1 MRDSTIG
8 TAVAFHIAR
17 NWHGVYCVPVESA
30 HRPCARAI
38 MRGQVWERDTLRAL
52 RQRFKGGGI
61 VTAGTYFGDF
71 LPFLCRLAARHGAQV
86 WAFEPNRVNHGC
98 AMATCGLN
106 TLSNCD
112 LHLGGLGAAPG
123 QTTIRTHDGQGRALG
138 GGSRLA
144 APRNPRNSAGYA
156 TIPIHTIDA
165 TVGDAQVG
173 LIQLDVE
180 GHELDALRG
189 AEATIARC
197 RPLLVL
203 ESHGATPVT
212 QDAWLRDLLE
222 RHGYRET
229 GQTDNNT
236 FLTAS

>member
-1 MRDSTIG
+1 MRDKTIG
-8 TAVAFHIAR
+8 TAVDFHIAR
-17 NWHGVYCVPVESA
+17 NWHGVYCVPAESA

-38 MRGQVWERDTLRAL
+38 MRGQVWERATLQAI
-52 RQRFKGGGI
+52 RQQFAGGDI

-71 LPFLCRLAARHGAQV
+71 LPFLCRLAARRGARV

-106 TLSNCD
+106 MLMNCT

-123 QTTIRTHDGQGRALG
+123 ETTIRTHDGQGRALG

-144 APRNPRNSAGYA
+144 APRNPRARAGYE
-156 TIPIHTIDA
+156 TIPVHTIDA
-165 TVGDAQVG
+165 TVGAAQVG

-212 QDAWLRDLLE
+212 QDPWLRDLLQ
-222 RHGYRET
+222 RHGYAET
-229 GQTDNNT
+229 ATIDNNT
-236 FLTAS
+236 FLAAS